1 MNLVKLSLNKMKV
14 NLELYKILVYYF
26 SNKNNVFGAADT
38 PPKMKVFFLT
48 FSSPNLSLPR

>member
-14 NLELYKILVYYF
+14 NLELYKISVYYF

-38 PPKMKVFFLT
+38 RPKMKVFFLT